1 MKRVNTAGKQTRLAF
16 VFGGLCALTA
26 LADVTRPFP
35 QAANVSHGLRPEV
48 FTRPEV
54 NAAVSNYYFYWKG
67 KFLLP
72 SAKVSGDYKVD
83 FDGKGTTV
91 SEAMGYGM
99 LLTVYMAGADINA
112 RACFDGLNRFRK
124 RYPSSI
130 NPRLMCWKIPANEKT
145 VRDDCATDG
154 DFDMAF
160 ALLLAHKQWG
170 DETYFTE
177 ATNLI
182 YNIRRSLVRADFS
195 LRLGDWNSAEG
206 QTRPSDFMPT
216 HFRAFHAATG
226 DGVWTNVEAK
236 CYTILEEL
244 QTNFAATTGLI
255 PDFAVATNGGW
266 QPAKPKFL
274 EGPHD
279 GEYNYNACRV
289 PWRIGWAAVGNH
301 DERAQKLLERFAA
314 WATKQVGSPEKFQA
328 GYRLDGTSPRGS
340 DFDTACFVSPTG
352 VAAMACSNQV
362 WLNQTFSYAINRKEG
377 YYEDSINLLC
387 LLVMSGNAWLPGN
400 PKLN

>member
-1 MKRVNTAGKQTRLAF
+1 MKATRTSLF
-16 VFGGLCALTA
+16 KALFLIIA
-26 LADVTRPFP
+26 LDGFLLLDGIAEVARPFP
-35 QAANVSHGLRPEV
+35 QSTAEKEIRIRLNNLSDPEIKAV
-48 FTRPEV
+48 
-54 NAAVSNYYFYWKG
+54 VSNYYLYWKR
-67 KFLLP
+67 KYLLP
-72 SAKVSGDYKVD
+72 SVIPADYKVD

-99 LLTVYMAGADINA
+99 MLTVYMAGADTNA

-130 NPRLMCWKIPANEKT
+130 NPALMCWKIPANEKT

-154 DFDMAF
+154 DLDMAF
-160 ALLLAHKQWG
+160 ALLLAHQQWG
-170 DETYFTE
+170 DETYFVE

-182 YNIRRSLVRADFS
+182 HNIRQSLVRADFS

-216 HFRAFHAATG
+216 HFRAFYAATG

-236 CYTILEEL
+236 CYDIIEQL
-244 QTNFAATTGLI
+244 QTNFAATTGLV
-255 PDFAVATNGGW
+255 PDFAVAKNGKW

-289 PWRIGWAAVGNH
+289 PWRIGWAAVGNR
-301 DERAQKLLERFAA
+301 DERARIILERFMA
-314 WATKQVGSPEKFQA
+314 WAAKQVGSPDNFKS
-328 GYRLDGTSPRGS
+328 GYRLDGKNLRGS
-340 DFDTACFVSPTG
+340 DFDSACFISPTG
-352 VAAMACSNQV
+352 VAAMAYGNQV
-362 WLNQTFSYAINRKEG
+362 WLNRTFSYAINRKEG
-377 YYEDSINLLC
+377 YYEDTVNLLC
-387 LLVMSGNAWLPGN
+387 LLVMSGNAWLPN
-400 PKLN
+400 YSK

>member
-1 MKRVNTAGKQTRLAF
+1 MKRLIAAARWLLPAF
-16 VFGGLCALTA
+16 ALVGMPGLDSAA
-26 LADVTRPFP
+26 ADARPFP
-35 QAANVSHGLRPEV
+35 QAAVSASRGLRPDN
-48 FTRPEV
+48 FTQGQL
-54 NAAVSNYYFYWKG
+54 NAAVKDYYVYWKAKYLKPST
-67 KFLLP
+67 KFP
-72 SAKVSGDYKVD
+72 GDYKVD

-99 LLTVYMAGADINA
+99 LLTVYMAGADTNA
-112 RACFDGLNRFRK
+112 KACFDGLNRFRK
-124 RYPSSI
+124 RFPSSI
-130 NPRLMCWKIPANEKT
+130 NPALMCWKIPADEKS
-145 VRDDCATDG
+145 VRADCATDG

-160 ALLLAHKQWG
+160 ALLLAHRQWG
-170 DETYFTE
+170 GRDYFVE

-182 YNIRRSLVRADFS
+182 ANIGRSLVRADFS

-226 DGVWTNVEAK
+226 DAVWTNVVAK

-244 QTNFAATTGLI
+244 QTNYAANTGLI
-255 PDFAVATNGGW
+255 PDFAVATNGKW

-279 GEYNYNACRV
+279 GEFNYNACRV

-301 DERAQKLLERFAA
+301 DERARKILERLMT
-314 WATKQVGSPEKFQA
+314 WANKQVVSPEKFKA
-328 GYRLDGTSPRGS
+328 GYQLDGKSSRDS
-340 DFDTACFVSPTG
+340 DFATACFVSPTG

-362 WLNQTFSYAINRKEG
+362 WLNQTFSYSMNRKEG

-387 LLVMSGNAWLPGN
+387 LLVMSGNAWLPDGF
-400 PKLN
+400 K